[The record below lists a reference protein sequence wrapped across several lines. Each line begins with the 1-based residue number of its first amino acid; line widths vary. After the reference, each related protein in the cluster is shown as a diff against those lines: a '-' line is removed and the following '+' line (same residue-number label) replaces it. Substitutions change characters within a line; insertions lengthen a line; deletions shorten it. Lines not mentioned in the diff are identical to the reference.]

1 MFVDGHLDHNY
12 SVLIDFIWPEIIVG
26 VDYAILLTIII
37 LTHPHTHTHIY
48 TPHNI
53 ISAANVPDP
62 KAPTKPKERDT
73 DSDTRSVGIEE
84 AEVIVN
90 RGTADTPGLGQKV
103 IRAEVH
109 VSAVPEETMPEKKFQ
124 ASKEQ
129 PSQDVDDSKTIA
141 EKESNHGQPST
152 STEVNINV
160 KDVEDEEIKMAGNS
174 AAEESPESTAKE
186 QKMTS
191 PDCNAGSGFPPM
203 TTIVNADRDGSGDFA
218 SAETIAQNANTMESE
233 KRLSALK
240 DAWESQDKE
249 DVAYLKIVL

>member
-1 MFVDGHLDHNY
+1 MDGHLDHNY
-12 SVLIDFIWPEIIVG
+12 SVLIDFIWPEIIIVG
-26 VDYAILLTIII
+26 VDYAIPLTIIVLI
-37 LTHPHTHTHIY
+37 HHTHTHTHIY
-48 TPHNI
+48 TLHII
-53 ISAANVPDP
+53 ISAANVPVP

-90 RGTADTPGLGQKV
+90 HGTADTPGLGQKV

-109 VSAVPEETMPEKKFQ
+109 ISAVPEETTPEKKFR
-124 ASKEQ
+124 ASKKQ

-141 EKESNHGQPST
+141 EKESNQPST

-174 AAEESPESTAKE
+174 AAEESPESTTKE
-186 QKMTS
+186 QKITL
-191 PDCNAGSGFPPM
+191 PDCNAGSGCPPM
-203 TTIVNADRDGSGDFA
+203 TTTENADRDGSGGDFA
-218 SAETIAQNANTMESE
+218 SNANANATESE